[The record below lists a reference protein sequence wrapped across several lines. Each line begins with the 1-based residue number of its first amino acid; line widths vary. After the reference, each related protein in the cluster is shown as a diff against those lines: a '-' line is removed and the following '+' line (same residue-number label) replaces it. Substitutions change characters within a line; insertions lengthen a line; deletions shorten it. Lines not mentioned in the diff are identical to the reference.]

1 MGAVRVFMSARQAM
15 EVALAS
21 EQKAR
26 EFFERAQRVATDP
39 DARSLFAEL
48 REEEV
53 EHERL
58 VRARLARLPPGPDLE
73 EDEADEP
80 GSDAG

>member
-1 MGAVRVFMSARQAM
+1 M

-26 EFFERAQRVATDP
+26 EFFERALLAVEDP
-39 DARSLFAEL
+39 EVRAVLSEL
-48 REEEV
+48 REEEAQ
-53 EHERL
+53 HQSL
-58 VRARLARLPPGPDLE
+58 VQARLEKLPPGPDVE

-80 GSDAG
+80 GTDPGG